1 MRKFFTNLRK
11 KSHTEKTE
19 QSSFNETEQYKTHNT
34 EHSNTE
40 ANINDLTPC
49 KATHDSFRKVSYFGH
64 TLTNL
69 FLTSQES
76 ENSVISPISV
86 FICMYM
92 LKHGANGVTKTELEK
107 ALSIEDSNGQEA
119 QDVIKVLTQ
128 SSNSQFTLTTANGLF
143 MQVKFDPVAE
153 YVKYLKK
160 EFSAHVRTV
169 AFGTPAGEKIVN
181 KWVEKQT
188 NGKIKDLVKE
198 TQKDT
203 LIALINAVYMK
214 GKWQQ
219 PFEKSSTRDDNF
231 HVSSTKTVKA
241 AFMHQQS
248 NFLYIS
254 KDEDNFALA
263 FLPYRAQSADTA

>member
-40 ANINDLTPC
+40 ANINDLPPC

-128 SSNSQFTLTTANGLF
+128 SSNSQFTLTAANGLF

-160 EFSAHVRTV
+160 NFSAHVQTV
-169 AFGTPAGEKIVN
+169 AFGTSAGEKIVN

-203 LIALINAVYMK
+203 LLALINAVYMK

-219 PFEKSSTRDDNF
+219 PFKKSSTRDDNF

-263 FLPYRAQSADTA
+263 F